1 MANLFGCH
9 DDESVIEQLCDLS
22 DLADNVRTALVNS
35 DLATA
40 SQDMSLT
47 VETFEKSSPSGS
59 RSTRSPRLPLPP
71 PTPAPAAVGVG

>member
-1 MANLFGCH
+1 MKDPRRTIAIVPTMANLFGCH

-47 VETFEKSSPSGS
+47 VETFEKEF
-59 RSTRSPRLPLPP
+59 
-71 PTPAPAAVGVG
+71 AVWEPID